1 MLADRLQIQEGAFGS
16 IPFFLDDHLAA
27 CQLSLLGQHV
37 DEGGIGNGD
46 EVLIVDGTDLHIL
59 FPALVVSDD
68 QGTKPF
74 IYHPIHNIATGPM
87 QVVLDLAVAFVC
99 QSSEMMGCVLSPG

>member
-1 MLADRLQIQEGAFGS
+1 MKVEWGM
-16 IPFFLDDHLAA
+16 
-27 CQLSLLGQHV
+27 
-37 DEGGIGNGD
+37 GNGD
-46 EVLIVDGTDLHIL
+46 EVLVVDGADLHIL

-87 QVVLDLAVAFVC
+87 QVVFDLAIALVG
-99 QSSEMMGCVLSPG
+99 QLLQTT